1 LNVRIVV
8 LAMAG
13 LAAETITDFFH
24 LDDCFVSE
32 AVNSLID
39 LYGQVIRRKS
49 TAVVGDFGNL
59 PDDCY

>member
-1 LNVRIVV
+1 MLERLVLRRQFLKSIVSF
-8 LAMAG
+8 G
-13 LAAETITDFFH
+13 
-24 LDDCFVSE
+24 SE

-39 LYGQVIRRKS
+39 LKGQVIRRKS

>member
-1 LNVRIVV
+1 
-8 LAMAG
+8 MAG

-59 PDDCY
+59 LDDCY